1 MIRIKVCDL
10 TKCILLIGLLK
21 ICVVDSQPAAV
32 FQAVDTSSASNSASH
47 SQALFSQWGAIRS
60 LLPHL
65 ARALSTF
72 AGPGNVTPSLPCMEV
87 YMRTR

>member
-1 MIRIKVCDL
+1 MIRFKAYNL
-10 TKCILLIGLLK
+10 TQCFLLIGLLK
-21 ICVVDSQPAAV
+21 ICVVDSQPAV
-32 FQAVDTSSASNSASH
+32 LFQPVDTSTASLSASH

-72 AGPGNVTPSLPCMEV
+72 AGPGHVTPSLPCMEL